1 MLQQKAEAG
10 CSFGLAGWKELP
22 RSKIRWVLLGKA
34 RAEKSKLKRLNPERP
49 LSFFLSLKFL
59 FLSPPGRR
67 TCDAGT

>member
-1 MLQQKAEAG
+1 
-10 CSFGLAGWKELP
+10 
-22 RSKIRWVLLGKA
+22 LLGKA